1 MELLLAGML
10 SCADGKWILDGVYTS
25 DVKGEIRSDL
35 VQTIRESMP
44 DDCAPGYYIPGVRI
58 LPNKLT

>member
-1 MELLLAGML
+1 MELLLAAML
-10 SCADGKWILDGVYTS
+10 SCSDGKWILDGIYTS
-25 DVKGEIRSDL
+25 DVNDEASSDL

-44 DDCAPGYYIPGVRI
+44 DNCAPGYYIPGVRV